1 MQIVLEG
8 SDKSVKALKKYMR
21 TWFKINGIKEV
32 EAQSGSNEEIKE
44 ELRKVE
50 NNLNNY
56 KSKLKKANAEI
67 AELKKD
73 LNKG

>member
-1 MQIVLEG
+1 MVITLEG
-8 SDKSVKALKKYMR
+8 SES
-21 TWFKINGIKEV
+21 KIKELRRYVGQWLIVNKIKEV
-32 EAQSGSNEEIKE
+32 EAQSGSNEEVKE

-67 AELKKD
+67 ADLKEQ

>member
-8 SDKSVKALKKYMR
+8 SHKSLNALKKYMR
-21 TWFKINGIKEV
+21 TWFKANCIKEV

-67 AELKKD
+67 AELKEQ